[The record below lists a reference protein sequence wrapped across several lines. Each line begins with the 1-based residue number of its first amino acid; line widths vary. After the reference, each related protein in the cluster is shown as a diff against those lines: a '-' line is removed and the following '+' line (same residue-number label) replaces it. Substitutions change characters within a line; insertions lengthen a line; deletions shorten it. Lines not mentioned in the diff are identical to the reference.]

1 MPSSQQWMK
10 TGTSNDLYVDTT
22 LPDVSLLAIVD
33 IGPYAD
39 ANPPAAFDG

>member
-1 MPSSQQWMK
+1 M
-10 TGTSNDLYVDTT
+10 GTSNDLYVDTT
-22 LPDVSLLAIVD
+22 LLDVSLLAIVD

>member
-1 MPSSQQWMK
+1 M
-10 TGTSNDLYVDTT
+10 GTTNDLYADAT

-39 ANPPAAFDG
+39 ANPSVAFLPIAVDE